1 MTAQMNTVTKLTEAA
16 SFINSLSSSLKFI
29 APSALGLRLAD
40 GEGQELGASLGL
52 LEPASKAI
60 ILAVYI
66 ELAGVVRLLGPLSL
80 LGIAEQNALI
90 RIVVLHFYW
99 FGLG

>member
-29 APSALGLRLAD
+29 RPSLGLRLAD

-60 ILAVYI
+60 VLAVDV